1 MNVIERLKSLASVFD
16 RQLNWKKTEQFITVI
31 YLGFQLLLMFI
42 NPIASMA
49 MGIFL
54 IAVLLAASSF

>member
-1 MNVIERLKSLASVFD
+1 MTALERLKALLPIVTWRD
-16 RQLNWKKTEQFITVI
+16 TEKWLTVA

-42 NPIASMA
+42 NPIASIA

-54 IAVLLAASSF
+54 ISVLLAANNF

>member
-1 MNVIERLKSLASVFD
+1 MTVVNKVKELMNKMSWRS
-16 RQLNWKKTEQFITVI
+16 TEKWLTVA

-42 NPIASMA
+42 NPMASMA

-54 IAVLLAASSF
+54 IAVLLAANSF

>member
-1 MNVIERLKSLASVFD
+1 MIVIDKIREGINKINW
-16 RQLNWKKTEQFITVI
+16 RQSEKWLTVA
-31 YLGFQLLLMFI
+31 YLGFQLLLMFT

-54 IAVLLAASSF
+54 ISVLLAANSF

>member
-1 MNVIERLKSLASVFD
+1 MTVVNKVKDFMD
-16 RQLNWKKTEQFITVI
+16 RMSWRSTEKWLTVA

-42 NPIASMA
+42 NPMASIA

-54 IAVLLAASSF
+54 ISVLLAANSF

>member
-1 MNVIERLKSLASVFD
+1 MTALERLKALATSMS
-16 RQLNWKKTEQFITVI
+16 RKQIEQYLTVI

-42 NPIASMA
+42 NPVASMA

-54 IAVLLAASSF
+54 IALLLAATSF